1 MLNFLKR
8 LSRTK
13 FAAGYIYLFLVQV
26 SILIIM
32 SLFRLGLYQ
41 ACYNDIAEINDK
53 WVFLF
58 EALQRGLHFDLSVAS
73 SILAPPLIFLS
84 ILGLF
89 NKFNKVIIYIINFYF
104 IVIYTIVLGLISANI
119 PYFKYFY
126 RHINISI
133 LNWADY
139 GQETSNMILEDSTNW
154 FYIGIF
160 FISIM
165 LFSFLVIT
173 YSRLAFKIGK
183 YNLIKKDYTY
193 CIPILLLSYIICF
206 FCIKGHV
213 RKGGFLHP
221 YDAYFCHN
229 TVFNQLAIN
238 PVFYFYKSMT
248 VDTADATTFV
258 DEEVVRSVVRKEL
271 GFNLDDYN
279 IVKTRGKEIQKDSLS
294 APNIVII
301 LVESLSHEYLQ
312 IERNGKSITPYL
324 HELIQKSYYFE
335 NFYSQGTHTNQGIV
349 SSLYSFPAIFDK
361 HLLKLIDINKISN
374 DILFITQDEFQQKG
388 TYPPIYQGLP
398 QNLKDYDYQ
407 NFFFLTHHSR
417 FDNIGTFLHSNGFDN
432 VFAEEN
438 YPKAEIVNAWG
449 ISDSYLFKY
458 ALEQFN
464 QYKTNTHNPFLGVIL
479 TISNHPP
486 IYYPKEFENISPNED
501 ERAIAYNDQ
510 CIQQFIEQAS
520 KENWYDNTIFLILG
534 DHGKIIGKNPFDM
547 PLSLNHIPLIIY
559 SPLFENSP
567 KRISK
572 PAGQIDIYPTVMNL
586 IDIPQKYNSFGTDI
600 LNNDREYIY
609 FTSDDK
615 IGSVSDKYLYVYNT
629 LSNIDH
635 LYSLENQNNV
645 LSENKELTDS
655 LKLHS
660 FSMIEAAKYLFKNNL
675 KQKK

>member
-1 MLNFLKR
+1 MLKFLKQFF
-8 LSRTK
+8 STK

-41 ACYNDIAEINDK
+41 ACYNDIIEIDDK
-53 WVFLF
+53 GTLLF
-58 EALQRGLHFDLSVAS
+58 EALRRGFQFDLSVVS
-73 SILAPPLIFLS
+73 TILVPPLILLS
-84 ILGLF
+84 VLGLF
-89 NKFNKVIIYIINFYF
+89 NKLNKIIIYIINSYF
-104 IVIYTIVLGLISANI
+104 ILVYTICLGLTAANI

-139 GQETSNMILEDSTNW
+139 GQETSNMIFEDSTNW
-154 FYIGIF
+154 FYIGV
-160 FISIM
+160 FILSVI
-165 LFSFLVIT
+165 LFASLVII
-173 YSRLAFKIGK
+173 YGRLILK
-183 YNLIKKDYTY
+183 IKKHSLSKRDYII
-193 CIPILLLSYIICF
+193 CIPILLFSYVVCF
-206 FCIKGHV
+206 FCIKGHI

-238 PVFYFYKSMT
+238 PIFYFYKST
-248 VDTADATTFV
+248 TLDTTNATTFV
-258 DEEVVRSVVRKEL
+258 EEDVVRSVVKKEL

-279 IVKTRGKEIQKDSLS
+279 LIKSHKKEVNDTLIS
-294 APNIVII
+294 PNIIII

-312 IERNGKSITPYL
+312 IERNGKSITPFL
-324 HELIQKSYYFE
+324 NELKQKSYYFD

-361 HLLKLIDINKISN
+361 HLLKLIDIDKISKN
-374 DILFITQDEFQQKG
+374 ILFITQDEFQQKG
-388 TYPPIYQGLP
+388 IDPPIYQGLP
-398 QNLKDYDYQ
+398 QNLKEYDYK

-417 FDNIGTFLHSNGFDN
+417 FDNIGTFLQSNGFDT
-432 VFAEEN
+432 VFSEEN
-438 YPKAEIVNAWG
+438 YPQNEIVNGWG
-449 ISDSYLFKY
+449 ISDSFLFKY
-458 ALEQFN
+458 ALGQFN
-464 QYKTNTHNPFLGVIL
+464 DYKLSSNNPFLGVIL

-486 IYYPKEFENISPNED
+486 IYYPKDFESVSPNDD
-501 ERAIAYNDQ
+501 ERAIAYNDK
-510 CIQQFIEQAS
+510 CIQEFIDQAS
-520 KENWYDNTIFLILG
+520 KETWFDNTIFLILG

-547 PLSLNHIPLIIY
+547 PLSLNHIPLIMY
-559 SPLFENSP
+559 SPLFKDNP
-567 KRISK
+567 KKISQ
-572 PAGQIDIYPTVMNL
+572 PTGQIDIYPTVMKL
-586 IDIPQKYNSFGTDI
+586 MGLPQKYNSFGIDI

-615 IGSVSDKYLYVYNT
+615 VGTVNEEYLYVYNT

-635 LYSLENQNNV
+635 LYNLYNQNNV
-645 LSENKELTDS
+645 LSENKELADS
-655 LKLHS
+655 LKLQS